1 MSDKVEQ
8 CWVLAMLV
16 ADCSHRDGNV
26 RLLVCLSVELLD
38 GLLIK
43 FRDPLTSHSTIRFAF
58 VDGVKCSNNH

>member
-58 VDGVKCSNNH
+58 VDGGKCSNNH